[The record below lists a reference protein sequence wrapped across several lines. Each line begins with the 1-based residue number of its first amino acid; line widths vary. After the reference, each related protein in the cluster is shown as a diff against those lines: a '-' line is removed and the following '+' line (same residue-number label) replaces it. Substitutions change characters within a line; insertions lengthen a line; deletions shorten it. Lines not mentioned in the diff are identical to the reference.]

1 MDKLFEVF
9 TRLLNA
15 VNTDFKRY
23 LIDEIDWSN
32 RMIVVTGPRGCGKTT
47 MLLQYIKTN
56 FEIDQSILYVSL
68 DDIYFTENKLIDL
81 ADSFIKNGGK
91 FLFIDEIHKYPNWSI
106 ELKNIYDNYIDLKII
121 VTGSS
126 ILNIYKGFA
135 DLSRRAV
142 QYSLPGL
149 SFREFLNLNSKYKF
163 QRYSLQEILKKHI
176 QISMDITQNLKI
188 IPEFKNYLQYGYY
201 PYFIENKNSYQQK
214 LSNTINTVL
223 ESDMLSVNSI
233 EYKNV
238 INLKKLLYVI
248 AQSVPFKAN
257 VTKLSERIGISRNT
271 LVLYLDYLNKA
282 QLITNLYSPNKGYG
296 ILTKPEKLY
305 LNNPNIIFAIAQEN
319 ANIGNVRE
327 TFFLNQM
334 SSNHKINISDS
345 SDFLID
351 NKYTF
356 EVGGKNKTAQQIK
369 NIKNSYLAI
378 DEIETGYMNKIPL
391 WLFGF
396 MY

>member
-81 ADSFIKNGGK
+81 ADSFVKNGGK

-188 IPEFKNYLQYGYY
+188 IPEFKDYLQYGYY

-305 LNNPNIIFAIAQEN
+305 LNNPNIIFAIAQDN

-334 SSNHKINISDS
+334 SSNHKINISEF

-356 EVGGKNKTAQQIK
+356 EVGGKNKTGQQIQ